1 MSLRWTYKEF
11 TAMTSKKHAQNATPH
26 LPEDYDARIS
36 SVLPYYSS
44 FHQETIRLIK
54 SLPSSPRIWIDTG
67 CGTGSLVNRAI
78 NEFPGTKFL
87 LLDPSEGMLEQAKQ
101 KLSSCP
107 AESLIFLK
115 ASPTQEFSQELEEK
129 PDVITAIQC
138 HHYLSR
144 EGRARATSVCYN
156 LLKESGIYIVFENI
170 RPLTEE
176 GVTIGKRY
184 WGSFQSAHGR
194 GKEEIKKHLE
204 RFDTEYFPLTVEEH
218 LKLLREA
225 GFRAVELFWY
235 SYMQAGFY
243 CIK

>member
-1 MSLRWTYKEF
+1 
-11 TAMTSKKHAQNATPH
+11 MTSAKPDQNSIPH

-36 SVLPYYSS
+36 LILPYYSS
-44 FHQETIRLIK
+44 FHQEIINLVK
-54 SLPSSPRIWIDTG
+54 SLPSSPKVWMDTG
-67 CGTGSLVNRAI
+67 CGTGSLVNKAI
-78 NEFPGTKFL
+78 EEFPYTKFL
-87 LLDPSEGMLEQAKQ
+87 LLDPSEEMLVQAKE
-101 KLSSCP
+101 KLSAYPS
-107 AESLIFLK
+107 AKVQFLK
-115 ASPTQEFSQELEEK
+115 VSPTQEFSQELEEK

-144 EGRARATSVCYN
+144 EGRARAASKCYN
-156 LLKESGIYIVFENI
+156 LLKEGGIYITFENI

-184 WGSFQSAHGR
+184 WGDFQSTHGR
-194 GKEEIKKHLE
+194 NDEEIQKYLE
-204 RFDTEYFPLTVEEH
+204 RFDTEYFPITVEEH
-218 LKLLREA
+218 LKLLRET

>member
-1 MSLRWTYKEF
+1 MASEKSSRNF
-11 TAMTSKKHAQNATPH
+11 TPH

-36 SVLPYYSS
+36 DVLPYYSS
-44 FHQETIRLIK
+44 FHQETVRLVK
-54 SLPSSPRIWIDTG
+54 SLPSSPKVWLDTG
-67 CGTGSLVNRAI
+67 CGTGSLI
-78 NEFPGTKFL
+78 NKVIDEFPDTKFL

-107 AESLIFLK
+107 AERLEFLK
-115 ASPTQEFSQELEEK
+115 TSPTQEFSQELEEK

-144 EGRARATSVCYN
+144 EGRARATRVCYD
-156 LLKESGIYIVFENI
+156 LLKEGGIYITFENI

-176 GVTIGKRY
+176 GVAIGKRY
-184 WGSFQSAHGR
+184 WGNFQSVHGR
-194 GKEEIKKHLE
+194 SEEEIQKHLE
-204 RFDTEYFPLTVEEH
+204 RFDTEYFPITIEEH
-218 LKLLREA
+218 LKLLRET
-225 GFRAVELFWY
+225 GFRTVELLWY

>member
-1 MSLRWTYKEF
+1 
-11 TAMTSKKHAQNATPH
+11 MTPAKPAQNSIPH

-36 SVLPYYSS
+36 LILPYYSS
-44 FHQETIRLIK
+44 FHQEIINFVK
-54 SLPSSPRIWIDTG
+54 SLPSSPKVWMDTG
-67 CGTGSLVNRAI
+67 CGTGSLINKAI
-78 NEFPGTKFL
+78 EEFPYTKFL

-101 KLSSCP
+101 KLSAYPS
-107 AESLIFLK
+107 AKVQFLK

-144 EGRARATSVCYN
+144 EGRARAASKCYN
-156 LLKESGIYIVFENI
+156 LLKEDGIYITFENI
-170 RPLTEE
+170 RPLTKE

-184 WGSFQSAHGR
+184 WGDFQSTHGR
-194 GKEEIKKHLE
+194 NDEEIQKYLE
-204 RFDTEYFPLTVEEH
+204 RFDTEYFPITVEEH
-218 LKLLREA
+218 LKLLRET